1 MRSYQVEVEIK
12 PWEEGSYL
20 VEAPALQGCWCV
32 IKSRQTVGKALED
45 IREVVEMAV
54 TAREK
59 TGRPLPKNL
68 RPASNG
74 AAPLRLTLNVR
85 TSRGTVN

>member
-1 MRSYQVEVEIK
+1 MKGYQLEVEIQ

-45 IREVVEMAV
+45 IRQVVELAIA
-54 TAREK
+54 ARKREGK
-59 TGRPLPKNL
+59 SLPPGLKRATND
-68 RPASNG
+68 SSQ
-74 AAPLRLTLNVR
+74 LRLTL
-85 TSRGTVN
+85 TVATP